1 MAASFYR
8 QDGDGI
14 VLYVRLTPRAARDAV
29 EGPERKDD
37 GQVHL
42 KVRVRAIPDKGTAN
56 AALIALMARHFA
68 VPKSSVTLVSGSTS
82 RLKSV
87 RIDASPDAAAAI
99 AAKLNRER

>member
-1 MAASFYR
+1 MTAGFYR
-8 QDGDGI
+8 RDRDGI
-14 VLYVRLTPRAARDAV
+14 IVHVRLTPRAARDAV

-42 KVRVRAIPDKGTAN
+42 KVRVRAIPDKGDAN
-56 AALIALMARHFA
+56 AALVALMARHFA
-68 VPKSSVTLVSGSTS
+68 VPKSSVTLVSGATS

-99 AAKLNRER
+99 AAKLDRER